1 MLAAGQIRSRI
12 GVEFFCK
19 WLEKGRILKQLW
31 CLYFSLMNA
40 FKKLDL
46 PRILT
51 LKWLKIIGPSLK
63 KRVKFKK

>member
-1 MLAAGQIRSRI
+1 MLAAGQIRSRS

-19 WLEKGRILKQLW
+19 WLERGRVLKHIC

-46 PRILT
+46 SRILT

-63 KRVKFKK
+63 KQVKFKK